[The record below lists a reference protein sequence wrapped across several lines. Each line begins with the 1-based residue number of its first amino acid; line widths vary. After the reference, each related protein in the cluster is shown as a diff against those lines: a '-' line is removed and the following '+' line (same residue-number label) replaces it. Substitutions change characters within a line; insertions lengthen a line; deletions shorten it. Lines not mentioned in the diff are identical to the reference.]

1 FCRMIE
7 MVNQIQ
13 LLRPKQAPAHAHEA
27 SVKLRRPIL
36 EEADSATPFQ
46 QMVIT
51 VWRRKWL
58 VIGMSVLGGAL
69 AGFIGLMRPPLYEA
83 STQMIVALPG
93 SSTPAGAAAA
103 SQDSL
108 AAIVD
113 GHLTVL
119 SSEGNLRNVLA
130 ALRKADAD
138 QPPAPPQS
146 APRRI
151 VGAIAQK
158 ARTWASGLLSL
169 IISDQQDAVASSE
182 TKDAADLRALHDELR
197 VGQELRSRIISIG
210 FTDRNPVRA
219 AQVANAVAAVY
230 VDGLTQQSRASD
242 QQELTSIVARLPE
255 TKDELAQATAQLQAY
270 RFDNG
275 APGPGSVDDN
285 GREIAD
291 IGRQMSLAKT
301 SLADVETRL
310 ERISSLRDS
319 NAPAA
324 DMAAAIGQ
332 AAPIGPS
339 AGTGTP
345 VTGESNLNGRGPAT
359 EEIDREVARLEAER
373 QVYQRQV
380 ASLQQQGAA
389 LKAASADA
397 ANRLSGLR
405 ALELKAEVISQ
416 RYNYLL
422 GRQQDLEQRIESP
435 QADVAILSQAMPP
448 TRPITQPAIFLL
460 PPGMIVFG
468 LGTAVLLLAR
478 RRFDRTLRSQAEA
491 EAALGITCSGLIPKI
506 ARPSA
511 RRLCSLLLGQHKAL
525 YTCAVGSLL
534 MNLANAR
541 LRLPGVILIMPSDEG
556 EDKTLLAWSL
566 ALTATRLGEQVL
578 LVDFDQQETRIT
590 REFRNEFSTSRI
602 NGSVADFLID
612 NRSLAETVEEMTE
625 IQVGFMPAPPVSR
638 DLLHLIAMVDG
649 TKIVDKL
656 REKYSLVI
664 LNGPSGAAGPEARL
678 LTSWADAVLL
688 TVRWGATPRNIA
700 RSVLEFIGVEEK
712 LPWNLPASPSSVLTQ
727 VDLKQHASYRFG
739 DSGDLLLRGL

>member
-1 FCRMIE
+1 

-27 SVKLRRPIL
+27 SVKLRRPIF

-46 QMVIT
+46 QMAIT

-58 VIGMSVLGGAL
+58 VLGMSVLGGAL

-83 STQMIVALPG
+83 STQMVVALPG

-103 SQDSL
+103 SPDSL

-138 QPPAPPQS
+138 QPLAPPVQTATEQS

-151 VGAIAQK
+151 VGAMTQK
-158 ARTWASGLLSL
+158 ARAWVSGLLSW
-169 IISDQQDAVASSE
+169 IISDRQDAAASSE
-182 TKDAADLRALHDELR
+182 SRDAAALRALHDELR

-210 FTDRNPVRA
+210 FTDPNPVRA
-219 AQVANAVAAVY
+219 AQVANTVAAVY

-242 QQELTSIVARLPE
+242 QEELTSIVARLPE
-255 TKDELAQATAQLQAY
+255 TKDELAQATDQLQTY
-270 RFDNG
+270 RLDNG
-275 APGPGSVDDN
+275 ALGPGNVDDN

-310 ERISSLRDS
+310 EGIRSLRDS
-319 NAPAA
+319 GAPAS

-332 AAPIGPS
+332 AALIGPP
-339 AGTGTP
+339 AGTD
-345 VTGESNLNGRGPAT
+345 TGEGNLNGRDAT
-359 EEIDREVARLEAER
+359 IGEIDREVARLEAER
-373 QVYQRQV
+373 QVYQRQI

-397 ANRLSGLR
+397 ASRLSGLR
-405 ALELKAEVISQ
+405 ALELKADVISQ

-460 PPGMIVFG
+460 PPGMIIFG
-468 LGTAVLLLAR
+468 LATAILLLAR

-534 MNLANAR
+534 MSLANAR
-541 LRLPGVILIMPSDEG
+541 LRLPGVILIMPSDED
-556 EDKTLLAWSL
+556 EDRTLLAWSL

-578 LVDFDQQETRIT
+578 FVDFDQQETRIT
-590 REFRNEFSTSRI
+590 REFRNEFSTSRN

-612 NRSLAETVEEMTE
+612 NRSLAETVEDMTE
-625 IQVGFMPAPPVSR
+625 IRVSFMSAPPVSR

-649 TKIVDKL
+649 AKVMSQL
-656 REKYSLVI
+656 REKYSFVI
-664 LNGPSGAAGPEARL
+664 LNGPSGVAGPEARL
-678 LTSWADAVLL
+678 LTGWADAVLL
-688 TVRWGATPRNIA
+688 TVRWGSTPRNIA
-700 RSVLEFIGVEEK
+700 RSVLEFIGLEEK

-739 DSGDLLLRGL
+739 DSGDLLLRGF